1 MRQVEAA
8 EEGTAAERAEA
19 GVRAAEAL
27 DHVLTMQGVLHGNG
41 AAALIPTAEALCKV
55 RHPAESQPVCE

>member
-27 DHVLTMQGVLHGNG
+27 DHVLAMQGVLHGNG
-41 AAALIPTAEALCKV
+41 AAALIPTAEALCKARNQV
-55 RHPAESQPVCE
+55 ASE

>member
-41 AAALIPTAEALCKV
+41 AAALCKARNQV
-55 RHPAESQPVCE
+55 ASE